1 VPENVEVPRET
12 QPISI
17 RERHKTNGITT
28 MRHDVRCRLRPTQ
41 GTELHILRWSS
52 SEADSMT
59 SSTPLK
65 HTNQCALQHSSSAGR
80 CFSDN
85 YLTGITNKHSIDERC
100 NYLTGR
106 SILAANKAPS

>member
-1 VPENVEVPRET
+1 MRNK
-12 QPISI
+12 ISI
-17 RERHKTNGITT
+17 DLLYFINQTEYI
-28 MRHDVRCRLRPTQ
+28 

-65 HTNQCALQHSSSAGR
+65 HTNQCALQHRWSAGR

-85 YLTGITNKHSIDERC
+85 LARQYHKHHERGTKHSIDEHC
-100 NYLTGR
+100 NYLIGR

>member
-1 VPENVEVPRET
+1 MHCVSQTKRCVSQTKQEKKAHLVPETVEVPRET
-12 QPISI
+12 QPTSI

-28 MRHDVRCRLRPTQ
+28 MRLDVRCRQRPTQ

-65 HTNQCALQHSSSAGR
+65 HTNQCALQHR
-80 CFSDN
+80 
-85 YLTGITNKHSIDERC
+85 
-100 NYLTGR
+100 
-106 SILAANKAPS
+106 